1 MCMMIGQ
8 KYFDVNFQINT
19 HTSVSLAQHMVRA
32 YHMFSTCQ
40 AGRYTRKQIIEVGRY
55 ILGIF

>member
-1 MCMMIGQ
+1 MRIGQ

-32 YHMFSTCQ
+32 YHMFPTCQ